1 MFRVNSNIS
10 NINSPKKKL
19 LFISTIISNKVEQI
33 KSKNTSPQYPC
44 SNPTSTAPSMKISQN
59 LEKSENNLLN
69 SNNNQ
74 TPMKKIFFQL
84 YNMNLNKSE
93 NSDKQKKKQKTKK
106 EINFKKKVNINY
118 KQKQTI
124 KKNSSNKD
132 YSTGRWQMDEHE
144 RFIDGVIKYGNN
156 WRLVQKYVGTRSG
169 TQTRSHAQKFFEKL
183 KRSKIFKA
191 EKYDFS
197 KNSLKL
203 LHDIMSNLSDKEF
216 DKTLKKLHLFSYKIG
231 LKSKKN
237 NNDVNENEDVS
248 EKDKEN
254 NNVNISFY
262 EEKREVNDN
271 NEENLEKLK
280 FNNKGYCYLEA
291 NNNKL
296 NNNSDYF
303 VYNYNISN
311 YNFNYDSCNFV
322 VRSRKGSEIFNKN
335 RKNSICEIND
345 IEEQINDSEE
355 YNDINSNVEINEDK
369 TLNKGFNDNDNEYS
383 MSPQS
388 SRKMS
393 LEEKIIATV
402 Y

>member
-1 MFRVNSNIS
+1 MFRVNSNIT
-10 NINSPKKKL
+10 NTNLPKKKL
-19 LFISTIISNKVEQI
+19 LFISTIISNNVEQI
-33 KSKNTSPQYPC
+33 QSKNTSPQNPC
-44 SNPTSTAPSMKISQN
+44 SNLTSTAPSMKISQN
-59 LEKSENNLLN
+59 LEKSQNNSIN
-69 SNNNQ
+69 SNNNK
-74 TPMKKIFFQL
+74 TPMKKIFFHL
-84 YNMNLNKSE
+84 YKMNLNKS
-93 NSDKQKKKQKTKK
+93 NYSHKQKKKQKKKK
-106 EINFKKKVNINY
+106 EISIKKKVNINY

-144 RFIDGVIKYGNN
+144 RFINGVIKYGNN

-183 KRSKIFKA
+183 KRSKIFKT

-197 KNSLKL
+197 RNSLKL
-203 LHDIMSNLSDKEF
+203 LHDIMSNLSDKEYN
-216 DKTLKKLHLFSYKIG
+216 KTLKKLHLFSYKIG
-231 LKSKKN
+231 LKSKNN
-237 NNDVNENEDVS
+237 NNDINGKEEEN

-254 NNVNISFY
+254 NNLNISY
-262 EEKREVNDN
+262 HEEKGENNAN
-271 NEENLEKLK
+271 NEENSEKLK
-280 FNNKGYCYLEA
+280 FNNKGYCFLEA
-291 NNNKL
+291 NNNKFK
-296 NNNSDYF
+296 NNTDYF
-303 VYNYNISN
+303 FYNNNISN

-345 IEEQINDSEE
+345 YEEQINDSDE
-355 YNDINSNVEINEDK
+355 YNDIISNAEINEDK
-369 TLNKGFNDNDNEYS
+369 TLNKEFNSNEYS
-383 MSPQS
+383 ISPQT